1 MKFKKRILISSI
13 ALATMANANQFKIII
28 DGEDV
33 SYITDKPISTDITYS
48 DWVFQSETNCNYS
61 PLVSEVYKGESFNQ
75 DKTCDIVESRT
86 STITT
91 TYESGKIVT
100 EDKKETKTT
109 SKTEQISL
117 VGTHLEPNCKDILD
131 NGYSKGSGNYEL
143 TNNVTLYCDMTN
155 ENGGW
160 SKIATI
166 NHSNITSAEPDTI
179 INDQGIDYTE
189 VLVLDYGTSGNYYTP
204 DNNLWHWQGFDL
216 GKMVFK
222 IGNNWTMPQ
231 ISEFN
236 QSGCENITNKI
247 PMEHYQVLQNTALCQ
262 GNGNENRPH
271 LCASKLK
278 ITLPSNQ
285 KVTAFN
291 DVESIMNSCT
301 ADNIMHYNFEVF
313 VR

>member
-1 MKFKKRILISSI
+1 MRFKKGILISSI
-13 ALATMANANQFKIII
+13 ALATMANAEQFKIII
-28 DGEDV
+28 EGGDV
-33 SYITDKPISTDITYS
+33 SYVAEKPISNDTTYTE
-48 DWVFQSETNCNYS
+48 WTTQSSNCIYS
-61 PLVSEVYKGESFNQ
+61 PLDSDIYKNVVFNQ
-75 DKTCDIVESRT
+75 DKTCNLIETRVAT
-86 STITT
+86 TTIT
-91 TYESGKIVT
+91 YQSGKTIT
-100 EDKKETKTT
+100 ETKTET
-109 SKTEQISL
+109 RNSSSTEQISST
-117 VGTHLEPNCKDILD
+117 GTHLEDNCKDILA
-131 NGYSKGSGNYEL
+131 NGYSSGSGNYEL

-204 DNNLWHWQGFDL
+204 DDNFWHWQGFDL

-231 ISEFN
+231 ITEYN
-236 QSGCENITNKI
+236 QSGCHNVTNFL
-247 PMEHYQVLQNTALCQ
+247 PMNNYEVIQNTPVCYGDADK
-262 GNGNENRPH
+262 NRPH